1 MQMLLFLMVFNVL
14 SSVSLTCW
22 LLFARLELNK
32 GIGLETVHYLND
44 GLWHMKAVKW
54 LCFRYI
60 EYLSVWIQVIHT
72 VSHPSVSNVMQ
83 LLLQFSVGMLLK
95 ITFDIPEFLYNV
107 LPLVQ
112 LKLLSQLKRLQL
124 YLFMKRSRFP
134 V

>member
-1 MQMLLFLMVFNVL
+1 
-14 SSVSLTCW
+14 
-22 LLFARLELNK
+22 
-32 GIGLETVHYLND
+32 
-44 GLWHMKAVKW
+44 
-54 LCFRYI
+54 
-60 EYLSVWIQVIHT
+60 
-72 VSHPSVSNVMQ
+72 MQ